1 MEDKKTF
8 ELQNSYSLEEMEFL
22 KSLNDGSDNVLDYE
36 YSITDNAVEPEMKLA
51 DFNEDEHLKYMA
63 ENINKKLDY
72 LHDLSGSGMMNKIMN
87 DAELNEWVEMDED
100 AVKDFASQFLVYFD
114 DDKEVDLNKFV
125 FETFDAEYYK
135 MKYPNFPDEWYEI
148 MATASKEKLQ
158 DKRMPTFTKR
168 NEETTLNFK

>member
-1 MEDKKTF
+1 
-8 ELQNSYSLEEMEFL
+8 MEFL

-100 AVKDFASQFLVYFD
+100 AVKILPLSF
-114 DDKEVDLNKFV
+114 
-125 FETFDAEYYK
+125 
-135 MKYPNFPDEWYEI
+135 
-148 MATASKEKLQ
+148 
-158 DKRMPTFTKR
+158 
-168 NEETTLNFK
+168 